1 MQARARPACSP
12 AVLGLRSFL
21 LQGPGLLCVTWA
33 HAPRRSPPRSCCRG
47 LAAGLVPCARPCCSR
62 VPWPWCPPACPG
74 PRRDRPARGA
84 LGTCCCLRGR
94 RGVVSLGKVFP
105 SPGGLKRC
113 CPSAEV
119 GLRVCKPCLSGVFV
133 DVGAAL
139 ACSDRSCRL
148 RLSRGPRPDSASSV
162 RTPTPAPAACVAC
175 PWAGGPRALLP
186 LARGHLVLGAG
197 PFSKLG
203 SCPDGRAVLWVESRD
218 VKGRVSQGAAA
229 HRAQQRERRVALGPQ
244 V

>member
-1 MQARARPACSP
+1 MRE
-12 AVLGLRSFL
+12 AVL
-21 LQGPGLLCVTWA
+21 LQGALAMVSPCVS
-33 HAPRRSPPRSCCRG
+33 RSPSG
-47 LAAGLVPCARPCCSR
+47 
-62 VPWPWCPPACPG
+62 PPCPG
-74 PRRDRPARGA
+74 GPGDMLLSAWPSWG
-84 LGTCCCLRGR
+84 C
-94 RGVVSLGKVFP
+94 VLGKVFP

-162 RTPTPAPAACVAC
+162 RTPTPAPAAYVAC